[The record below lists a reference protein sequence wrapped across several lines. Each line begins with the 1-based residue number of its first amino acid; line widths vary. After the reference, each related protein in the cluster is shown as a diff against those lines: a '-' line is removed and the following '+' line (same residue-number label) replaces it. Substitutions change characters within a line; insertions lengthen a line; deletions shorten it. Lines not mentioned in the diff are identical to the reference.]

1 MNEKSKLRMERQ
13 QQAIYDNL
21 TQTFNLPVFEDE
33 LGEDELP
40 DTFNYFYIIYGDFR
54 STEATGV
61 LLQEIYVVYVTEDNP
76 DVETTTLDVIT
87 MVSKVNGVVFERTA
101 KERYQKNDSDEYV
114 DQVNVIFSRKIAY
127 EQD

>member
-54 STEATGV
+54 KTEAVGV

-101 KERYQKNDSDEYV
+101 KERYQKNDTDEFV